1 MPATGTYGKRGR
13 LRTDNDTTGTRLL
26 APTYG
31 RSRIRTY
38 GGKSGDI
45 LIESQA
51 ERLVAHMLSI
61 DSHVVRFRPQP
72 FTVDL
77 NGQRLLTTKEQ
88 VKEVLAR
95 YSYEKGPRI
104 YTPDFCIDWV
114 GSKQTALEVK
124 TDAYPGDERYQERL
138 KLAGS
143 ILRDYGYELGKVV
156 LARSFS
162 GPLKQ
167 NIQLLQQAKRVH
179 YGLLSTETLERLH
192 QLEGQELT
200 LGNVCQHLSV
210 PLNFAP
216 ILVLAGA
223 IAFDL
228 RSHPFHAQTPVV
240 LAYGELE
247 HLHLIGGLCDA

>member
-1 MPATGTYGKRGR
+1 MPATGMYGKRGR
-13 LRTDNDTTGTRLL
+13 LRTDSDTTGTRLVS
-26 APTYG
+26 PTYG
-31 RSRIRTY
+31 RSRIRSY

-61 DSHVVRFRPQP
+61 DPRVVRFRPQP

-95 YSYEKGPRI
+95 YSQQSGPRI
-104 YTPDFCIDWV
+104 YTPDFGIDFT
-114 GSKQTALEVK
+114 GAQQAALEVK
-124 TDAYPGDERYQERL
+124 TDTFPGDERYQERL
-138 KLAGS
+138 NRAGG
-143 ILRDYGYELGKVV
+143 ILRDYGYELTKVV
-156 LARSFS
+156 LPTNFS

-167 NIQLLQQAKRVH
+167 NLQLLQQARRAQGCQISSAMLKR
-179 YGLLSTETLERLH
+179 LD
-192 QLEGQELT
+192 QLKATELT
-200 LGNVCQHLSV
+200 LENVCLHLRV

-223 IAFDL
+223 ISFDL
-228 RSHPFHAQTPVV
+228 RRHPFHAQTPVV

-247 HLHLIGGLCDA
+247 HLHLIGGLSDA